1 MDFYMPTKVH
11 MEKDCI
17 KKHTKELTALGTK
30 ALIVTG
36 HSSSKKNGSLTA
48 VTEALSSEGVLYV
61 IFDEIEENP
70 SIETVMKAQALGIEE
85 HVDFVI
91 GIGGGSPMDAS
102 KAIALMIAN
111 PNENASV
118 LYESRLLPHLPV
130 AAVPTTA
137 GTGSE
142 VTPYAIL
149 TIHSEKTKRSISHRI
164 FPVLALVDFTYLASA
179 SRDVLVCTAIDALA
193 HLIESYLNT
202 KTNVYNRM
210 MTEYGLRIWG
220 SIKDALLDNDT
231 PSEATYQALMMASTI
246 AGMAIS
252 HTGTSL
258 PHGLSYYLTYEQN
271 IPHGNAVGIFL
282 PAFLDVFED
291 KDQVKRLLSLL
302 DFKNEKAFTKYID
315 NLFEMVTVAEDDVER
330 YIEGMMSNKAKLANY
345 PFKMDEDKFYQMF
358 KNSVKI
364 KKKRGFGF
372 FRKNKSK

>member
-11 MEKDCI
+11 MEKDCV
-17 KKHTKELTALGTK
+17 KKHKKELTSLGTK

-36 HSSSKKNGSLTA
+36 HSSSKKNGSLNN
-48 VTEALSSEGVLYV
+48 VTEALSREGVLYV

-70 SIETVMKAQALGIEE
+70 SVETIMKAATLGIEE

-111 PNENASV
+111 PQENESL
-118 LYESRLLPHLPV
+118 LYESKNAPVLPV
-130 AAVPTTA
+130 VAVPTTA

-149 TIHSEKTKRSISHRI
+149 TLHSEQTKRGISHRI
-164 FPVLALVDFTYLASA
+164 FPVLALVDYTYLTFAP
-179 SRDVLVCTAIDALA
+179 REIMVCTAIDTLA

-220 SIKDALLDNDT
+220 CFKDALLSNDA
-231 PSEATYQALMMASTI
+231 PSESTYQAMMMASTI
-246 AGMAIS
+246 AGMSIS

-258 PHGLSYYLTYEQN
+258 PHGMSYYLTYEQN

-282 PAFLDVFED
+282 PAFLDIFED
-291 KDQVKRLLSLL
+291 KNQVKRLLGLL

-315 NLFEMVTVAEDDVER
+315 SLFEIVVVNEDDVDR
-330 YIEGMMSNKAKLANY
+330 YVAGMMSNQKKLANY
-345 PFKMDEDKFYQMF
+345 PFKMTEDKFYTIF

-364 KKKRGFGF
+364 KKNRKFPF
-372 FRKNKSK
+372 FNRNK

>member
-1 MDFYMPTKVH
+1 MDFYMPTRVH
-11 MEKDCI
+11 MEKGCV
-17 KKHTKELTALGTK
+17 KKYAKELTSLGTK

-36 HSSSKKNGSLTA
+36 HSSSKKNGSLND
-48 VTEALSSEGVLYV
+48 VTEVLSSQGVFYV

-70 SIETVMKAQALGIEE
+70 SVETVMKAAALGIDE

-111 PNENASV
+111 PESNESL
-118 LYESRLLPHLPV
+118 LYESTPAPVLPV
-130 AAVPTTA
+130 VAIPTTA

-142 VTPYAIL
+142 VTPYSIL
-149 TIHSEKTKRSISHRI
+149 TLHKEQTKRGISHRI
-164 FPVLALVDFTYLASA
+164 FPVLALVDHTYLAFA
-179 SRDVLVCTAIDALA
+179 SRDILVCTAIDALA
-193 HLIESYLNT
+193 HMIESYLNT

-210 MTEYGLRIWG
+210 MTEYGLQIWG
-220 SIKDALLDNDT
+220 SIKDTLLDSDT
-231 PSEATYQALMMASTI
+231 PSDSTCQSLIMASTI

-271 IPHGNAVGIFL
+271 IPHGNAVGVFL
-282 PAFLDVFED
+282 PAFLDCFED

-302 DFKNEKAFTKYID
+302 GFKNEKAFTKYID
-315 NLFEMVTVAEDDVER
+315 SLFEIVVVSEDDVNR
-330 YIEGMMSNKAKLANY
+330 YVKGMMANQKKLANY
-345 PFKMDEDKFYQMF
+345 PFTMTDEKFYKIF

-364 KKKRGFGF
+364 KKNRLFPFFG
-372 FRKNKSK
+372 KK

>member
-11 MEKDCI
+11 MEKDCV
-17 KKHTKELTALGTK
+17 KKHKKELTSLGTK

-36 HSSSKKNGSLTA
+36 HSSSKKNGSLNN

-70 SIETVMKAQALGIEE
+70 SVETIMKAATLGIEE

-111 PNENASV
+111 PQENESL
-118 LYESRLLPHLPV
+118 LYESKNAPVLPV
-130 AAVPTTA
+130 VAVPTTA

-149 TIHSEKTKRSISHRI
+149 TLHSEQTKRGISHRI
-164 FPVLALVDFTYLASA
+164 FPVLALVDYTYLTFAP
-179 SRDVLVCTAIDALA
+179 REIMVCTAIDTLA

-220 SIKDALLDNDT
+220 SFKDALLSNDA
-231 PSEATYQALMMASTI
+231 PSESTYQAMMMASTI
-246 AGMAIS
+246 AGMSIS

-258 PHGLSYYLTYEQN
+258 PHGMSYYLTYEQN

-282 PAFLDVFED
+282 PAFLDIFED
-291 KDQVKRLLSLL
+291 KNQVKRLLGLL

-315 NLFEMVTVAEDDVER
+315 SLFEMVVVNEDDVDR
-330 YIEGMMSNKAKLANY
+330 YVAGMMSNQKKLANY
-345 PFKMDEDKFYQMF
+345 PFKMTEDKFYTIF

-364 KKKRGFGF
+364 KKNRKFPF
-372 FRKNKSK
+372 FKKK

>member
-17 KKHTKELTALGTK
+17 KKHAKELTTLGTK

-70 SIETVMKAQALGIEE
+70 SVETVMKAAALGIEE

-91 GIGGGSPMDAS
+91 GIGGGSPMDAA
-102 KAIALMIAN
+102 KAIALMTAN
-111 PNENASV
+111 PEENESL
-118 LYESRLLPHLPV
+118 LYESRPAPVLPV

-149 TIHSEKTKRSISHRI
+149 TLHSEQTKRSISHRI
-164 FPVLALVDFTYLASA
+164 FPVLALADYSYLSFA
-179 SRDVLVCTAIDALA
+179 SRDILVCTAVDALA

-220 SIKDALLDNDT
+220 NIKDSLLSNDT
-231 PSEATYQALMMASTI
+231 PSESVCQALIMASTV

-258 PHGLSYYLTYEQN
+258 PHGMSYYLTYEQH
-271 IPHGNAVGIFL
+271 IPHGNAVGVFL
-282 PAFLDVFED
+282 PAFLDIFED
-291 KDQVKRLLSLL
+291 KDQVKRLLGLL
-302 DFKNEKAFTKYID
+302 GFKNEKAFTKYMD
-315 NLFEMVTVAEDDVER
+315 SLFEIVTVNEDDVDR
-330 YIEGMMSNKAKLANY
+330 YVKGMLSNEKKLANY
-345 PFKMDEDKFYQMF
+345 PFTMTEEKFYKMF

-364 KKKRGFGF
+364 KKNGF
-372 FRKNKSK
+372 FSFLRKK